1 VGTVTR
7 YLDLPGPRGE
17 LGRLIS
23 QFGAEVLV
31 RPGEFGGRYVCELL
45 ISLPDSSA

>member
-1 VGTVTR
+1 MTR

-23 QFGAEVLV
+23 QFGAEVLLG
-31 RPGEFGGRYVCELL
+31 PAGGLDEV
-45 ISLPDSSA
+45 SSDKTLV